1 MIRPSLILASSL
13 LLVVAS
19 SGCVKRKLTVTSE
32 PSGALV
38 TLNGQ
43 EAGRTPF
50 TTDFRW
56 YGFYD
61 VEVRR
66 EGSKTL
72 ITRERIIAPWWQWVP
87 FDLMA
92 ELVPG
97 ATDRQSMHFKLQPV
111 DPKPDT
117 AGLLSRGSELRAQTN
132 AGLPATQPAK

>member
-1 MIRPSLILASSL
+1 MSRLSLFVASGL
-13 LLVVAS
+13 LLVVA

-97 ATDRQSMHFKLQPV
+97 ATDRQSMHFKLEPA
-111 DPKPDT
+111 DAKPDT
-117 AGLLSRGSELRAQTN
+117 KGLISRGLDFRAQTN

>member
-1 MIRPSLILASSL
+1 MIRPLLILASG
-13 LLVVAS
+13 LLVIAS
-19 SGCVKRKLTVTSE
+19 TGCVKRKLTVTSE

-66 EGSKTL
+66 EGSKSL

-97 ATDRQSMHFKLQPV
+97 ATDRQTMHFKLEPA
-111 DPKPDT
+111 DAKPDT
-117 AGLLSRGSELRAQTN
+117 SGLISRGLEARRETN
-132 AGLPATQPAK
+132 ADLPATEPAR

>member
-1 MIRPSLILASSL
+1 MIRPSLILASG
-13 LLVVAS
+13 LLVLLS
-19 SGCVKRKLTVTSE
+19 TGCVKRKLTVTSE

-87 FDLMA
+87 FDLLA
-92 ELVPG
+92 EIVPG
-97 ATDRQSMHFKLQPV
+97 ATDRQSMHFNLEPA
-111 DPKPDT
+111 DAKPDT
-117 AGLLSRGSELRAQTN
+117 AGLISRGLQARTETN
-132 AGLPATQPAK
+132 ADLPATRPSR